1 MLPPLTI
8 FVTVVNV
15 MLSTALTV
23 AVPTFEASAV
33 AVEAVSATA
42 VTAAVPPYAGRIPV
56 DADAA
61 SRVTP
66 LLVV

>member
-1 MLPPLTI
+1 MLPPLTT
-8 FVTVVNV
+8 FVAVVNV
-15 MLSTALTV
+15 MLSTAFTV
-23 AVPTFEASAV
+23 AVPTFAASVV
-33 AVEAVSATA
+33 AVEPLIATA
-42 VTAAVPPYAGRIPV
+42 VTAAVPPYARRIPV